1 MYSYLIY
8 TLLMYNLI
16 CLVTLRLGSKSKRGD
31 ETDREVNPFLPVVIN
46 LISGGGGGQTV
57 IKFHLKITAMF
68 SLRSIPL

>member
-31 ETDREVNPFLPVVIN
+31 ETDREVIPFLPVVIN
-46 LISGGGGGQTV
+46 LISGGGDQTV

>member
-1 MYSYLIY
+1 
-8 TLLMYNLI
+8 MYNLI

-31 ETDREVNPFLPVVIN
+31 ETDREVIPFLPVVIN
-46 LISGGGGGQTV
+46 LIVGEGGHTV

>member
-46 LISGGGGGQTV
+46 LISGEGGVKQ
-57 IKFHLKITAMF
+57 
-68 SLRSIPL
+68 S

>member
-1 MYSYLIY
+1 
-8 TLLMYNLI
+8 MYNLI

-31 ETDREVNPFLPVVIN
+31 ETDREVIPSFLPVVIN
-46 LISGGGGGQTV
+46 LISGGGGQTV

>member
-46 LISGGGGGQTV
+46 LISGGGGQTV
-57 IKFHLKITAMF
+57 ITFHLKITAMF